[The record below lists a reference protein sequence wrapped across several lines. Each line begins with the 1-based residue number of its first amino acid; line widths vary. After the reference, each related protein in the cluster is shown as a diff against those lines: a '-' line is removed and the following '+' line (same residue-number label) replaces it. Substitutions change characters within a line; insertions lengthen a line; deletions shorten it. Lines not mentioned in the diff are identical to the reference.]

1 MAERGSSKHGPILDE
16 KMQQETRGLRNAG
29 QSPHVEDWRETE
41 PVPDE
46 TDSPEVQ
53 EAFGGGLD
61 AGRTVDGEGDSL
73 ADSPADLDDSEAGE
87 EP

>member
-16 KMQQETRGLRNAG
+16 KMQQETRGLRNAA

-53 EAFGGGLD
+53 AAFDRGRDGE
-61 AGRTVDGEGDSL
+61 RTVDGKGDSL
-73 ADSPADLDDSEAGE
+73 AGSPADVDDPEAGE